1 MQNVSN
7 WGKIVTYYEEV
18 AAMVVHLSAI
28 SPTAVVIICV
38 VALIIF
44 GPKKLPEFGRAMGTT
59 LREFKKGT
67 QGLIDETD
75 VAESKKN
82 VIEQTT
88 LQIDQQKN
96 TTETIETKEKEK
108 Q

>member
-7 WGKIVTYYEEV
+7 WGKIITYLEEV
-18 AAMVVHLSAI
+18 ASMVVHLSAI
-28 SPTAVVIICV
+28 SPAALVVIGI

-67 QGLIDETD
+67 QGLLDD
-75 VAESKKN
+75 NESTEKKN
-82 VIEQTT
+82 IIE
-88 LQIDQQKN
+88 IDQQQKSI
-96 TTETIETKEKEK
+96 ETVETKEREQNK
-108 Q
+108 